1 VIAAVYLIA
10 SSLAGLT
17 LVHRLFSDLPAMVRL
32 AGGFLAGI
40 VLTAWATFLI
50 AFALSGLTEAAVDI
64 GIAFAIGLNLV
75 IVGVWGRGL
84 RPAQFRLSG
93 IEMLFVGASLAF
105 SFWLMEA
112 RLRGDPLLVSFNTWG
127 DTALHVSL
135 ARSFSWGFNF
145 PPEYPFYALEP
156 IRYHFGYDFFAGA
169 LERGGMSIGWA
180 FNLPG
185 AFGFAAIMAL
195 VFSLGRNIFRSP
207 WVGAMAVVL
216 LITNSSLAFLRYFDL
231 YDNDVWE
238 ALRHLWDKQ
247 ESPFHDRYLA
257 VGPYFVEGRID
268 PISIFWTL
276 NVFLTQT
283 HLIIAMGI
291 VLFVAH
297 AVIGPLRE
305 GRPLWTHKALALG
318 VLMGMSFWLNGVLY
332 VAAMVFFIGLFF
344 VFGDRLRSLP
354 YLAAGFIVLMVLG
367 SAVDGA
373 FYVLALVYAFASLV
387 LSGKL
392 RESLPFLV
400 PAGLLAL
407 PQVFWLNGLELQTD
421 GGIRQHTA
429 YLVCSSPVASCHE
442 TGFDFLTLSHYW
454 DFVEYWW
461 LNLGLALPLMGL
473 AVVLGSKTDRKV
485 MLAIMGIFIFGNF
498 VQLSRDLGGHNHK
511 IFNLWEILMNVFVA
525 YAFVRLGTIV
535 ARNVNLGRLSVDERH
550 CNYAA
555 RAAMPAVFLF
565 LVLSGII
572 DFMVIKNDGMIP
584 VFGDKETTIKWI
596 EENTPRDAV
605 FLTVY
610 GDLYTAPALAG
621 RRVFLGYEPW
631 VESAGYEVPPRT
643 EVTRNAYGAESSS
656 GACRLLLE
664 HGIDYLQIS
673 AAERNS
679 DRIEVNEEMF
689 QREFVAAGMVEAPDG
704 PVYIYDVARSCDAE
718 AVVSSG

>member
-1 VIAAVYLIA
+1 MIAAVYLVA
-10 SSLAGLT
+10 SFLAGLT
-17 LVHRLFSDLPAMVRL
+17 LVQRLFPDLSTMARL

-40 VLTAWATFLI
+40 VLTAWTTFLV
-50 AFALSGLTEAAVDI
+50 AFALSGLTEASVDA
-64 GIAFAIGLNLV
+64 GIAFAVVLNGA
-75 IVGVWGRGL
+75 IFAAWGRGL
-84 RPAQFRLSG
+84 RPAQFRLGG
-93 IEMLFVGASLAF
+93 IEMLFLGASLAF

-135 ARSFSWGFNF
+135 ARSFSQGFNF

-169 LERGGMSIGWA
+169 LERGGMPIGWA

-185 AFGFAAIMAL
+185 ALGFTAIMAL
-195 VFSLGRNIFRSP
+195 VFSLGRSLFRSP
-207 WVGAMAVVL
+207 WVGGMAVVL

-238 ALRHLWDKQ
+238 AVRHLWDRQ
-247 ESPFHDRYLA
+247 QPPFHDRYLA

-283 HLIIAMGI
+283 HLIIAMGT

-297 AVIGPLRE
+297 ALIEPLRE
-305 GRPLWTHKALALG
+305 GRPLWTGKALALG

-332 VAAMVFFIGLFF
+332 VAAMVFFAGLFF
-344 VFGDRLRSLP
+344 AYGDRLRSLP
-354 YLAAGFIVLMVLG
+354 YLAAGFILLMALG
-367 SAVDGA
+367 SEVDSV
-373 FYVLALVYAFASLV
+373 FYALALVYALGSLV
-387 LSGKL
+387 LFGKL

-429 YLVCSSPVASCHE
+429 YLVCSSPVASCHG
-442 TGFDFLTLSHYW
+442 TGFDFLNPAHYW
-454 DFVEYWW
+454 DFLEYWW

-473 AVVLGSKTDRKV
+473 AAVLGSRTDRKL

-525 YAFVRLGTIV
+525 FAFVRLWSIGV
-535 ARNVNLGRLSVDERH
+535 RNVKLGRFGIDKRYLNH
-550 CNYAA
+550 AA
-555 RAAMPAVFLF
+555 RAAMPGVFLL

-584 VFGDKETTIKWI
+584 VFGDKETTVEWI
-596 EENTPRDAV
+596 DENTPRDAV

-621 RRVFLGYEPW
+621 RRIFLGYEPW
-631 VESAGYEVPPRT
+631 VDSAGYEVPPRT
-643 EVTRNAYGAESSS
+643 EVVRAVYGAESSAE
-656 GACRLLLE
+656 ACRLLLE
-664 HGIDYLQIS
+664 HGIDYVQIS

-689 QREFVAAGMVEAPDG
+689 VREFVEVGLVQAPDG
-704 PVYIYDVARSCDAE
+704 PVYIYDVARSCGAE
-718 AVVSSG
+718 AAASSG